1 MGRCCRSWWQ
11 HSPGADFQPG
21 SGALLACHTGPSACY
36 ARRMLHRLSTIL
48 LLGCALSGSGAAPV
62 AAQPGE
68 ARFVLDVER
77 VVGADGGKVYQIKSS
92 GKVAAMPAVVWR
104 ILTDYEHFADYLPN
118 LHSVR
123 VMSRDNDSV
132 IVEQLGEARF
142 LFFSQAIRLVVQV
155 HERAPDRIDIS
166 LVEGDMKIYRARWEL
181 TPLVGAAGTR
191 VEYNATIEP
200 KFDVPEAVGI
210 SVVRK
215 DVAEMMSAM
224 LSRLDRKE

>member
-1 MGRCCRSWWQ
+1 M
-11 HSPGADFQPG
+11 
-21 SGALLACHTGPSACY
+21 
-36 ARRMLHRLSTIL
+36 L
-48 LLGCALSGSGAAPV
+48 LLGCTLSGSIAAQV

-68 ARFVLDVER
+68 PRFALEVER
-77 VVGADGGKVYQIKSS
+77 VAGADGGKVYQIKSS
-92 GKVAAMPAVVWR
+92 AKVAAMPGVVWG

-123 VMSRDNDSV
+123 VLSRNDNTV
-132 IVEQLGEARF
+132 VVEQLGEARF

-166 LVEGDMKIYRARWEL
+166 LVEGDMKVYRARWEL
-181 TPLVGAAGTR
+181 TPLAGASGTR

-200 KFDVPEAVGI
+200 KFSVPEAVET

-215 DVAEMMSAM
+215 DVAAMMAAM
-224 LSRLDRKE
+224 LSRLDRRE